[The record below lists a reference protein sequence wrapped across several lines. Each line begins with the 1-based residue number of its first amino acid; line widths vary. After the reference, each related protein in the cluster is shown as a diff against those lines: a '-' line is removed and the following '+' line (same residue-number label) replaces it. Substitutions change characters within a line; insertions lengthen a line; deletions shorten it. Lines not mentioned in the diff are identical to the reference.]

1 MPPKTAGP
9 AWRGGPERIGSV
21 VEKLTHPE
29 YSSSCSEGKPVTPQ
43 QFLDLL
49 WAGKPDDLYILL
61 WTRQDKISHW
71 FTGTQE
77 AGRFL
82 ERIDRLDVYVGVGL
96 APRDYGPKNRCPA
109 DEIAGIAGLW
119 ADLDLRSE
127 AHLKSLPT
135 SAEEALSL
143 IPAGFEPTITIAT
156 GNGLHLWWLF
166 KEPWTLDS
174 AEERAA
180 AADLALR
187 WQTVIADNAHQRGWQ
202 FEKLADL
209 SRILRIPG
217 TQNWKDPARP
227 KPVTVH
233 AYSGRRYNPGDFI
246 ELLDELGVET
256 SRPHSSQGA
265 GGLRINLNAAIP
277 EDLLNEW
284 LARDS
289 RFRATWRRQRHDL
302 RDQSQS
308 GYDLALADFGAR
320 AGLTDQQIVDLIIH
334 HRRLHAQKP
343 RTRVDYYE
351 RTISKAREGMRSNSA
366 GRSAPHPGPV
376 PSPPP
381 GATDE
386 EKRRHLL
393 AEISSRLGFEV
404 AEIRKI
410 LGKEP
415 VYHLATAEGNTLE
428 FSSVSKLIEQRGFRT
443 VVAAGLNRI
452 IPKFKG
458 HEWEALVQMMLDAL
472 ITVDAGEELHRAG
485 SAAVYLDQYLSE
497 TSFVRLDDD
506 EAELPAH
513 LRRKPAVIDGVI
525 TICLTDFQQFLL
537 RSCGASISGNELAS
551 SLIAIGAVSKRFKVR
566 RGLVR
571 DQSRWLLP
579 IAEFPPMRYWSGF
592 EAVQQDEEE
601 EQ

>member
-1 MPPKTAGP
+1 MRPETAGP
-9 AWRGGPERIGSV
+9 AWRGGPERMGSV

-61 WTRQDKISHW
+61 WTRQDKSSHW
-71 FTGTQE
+71 FTDTRE

-96 APRDYGPKNRCPA
+96 APRDYGPKNRCQA

-166 KEPWTLDS
+166 KEPWTFDS

-180 AADLALR
+180 AAGLALR

-233 AYSGRRYNPGDFI
+233 AYSGRRYNPGDFS
-246 ELLDELGVET
+246 ELLDELGFET

-277 EDLLNEW
+277 ENLLNEW

-366 GRSAPHPGPV
+366 GRSAPHPGAM
-376 PSPPP
+376 PSAA
-381 GATDE
+381 GETDE
-386 EKRRHLL
+386 ERRRRLL
-393 AEISSRLGFEV
+393 AEVSSRLGIRIT
-404 AEIRKI
+404 EIRK
-410 LGKEP
+410 LAGQEP
-415 VYHLATAEGNTLE
+415 TYDLITDSGQHIEIPSA
-428 FSSVSKLIEQRGFRT
+428 SKLIQQQAFRT
-443 VVAAGLNRI
+443 LVVASLNRL
-452 IPKFKG
+452 IPKFKPA
-458 HEWEALVQMMLDAL
+458 EWEEIVQTMLSALVTVETSDELD
-472 ITVDAGEELHRAG
+472 GAG
-485 SAAVYLDQYLSE
+485 SAGMYLDHYLSE
-497 TSFVRLDDD
+497 TRFVRLDTD
-506 EAELPAH
+506 EE
-513 LRRKPAVIDGVI
+513 
-525 TICLTDFQQFLL
+525 
-537 RSCGASISGNELAS
+537 ELAS
-551 SLIAIGAVSKRFKVR
+551 DLRQKPTVIDRQIAICLLDFQRHIMLNFGANPSMQALAGGLVKLGARSRHLKSR
-566 RGLVR
+566 RGVMR
-571 DQSRWLLP
+571 DQRRWLLP
-579 IAEFPPMRYWSGF
+579 ADEFPPARYCPALV
-592 EAVQQDEEE
+592 AVEEE
-601 EQ
+601 K